1 MKSTGHSER
10 VDDESVHE
18 SYANVEFKPDN
29 GSVCCGYNVVRN
41 TLRRWAV
48 CESWFRGF
56 KILVAVQKNAS
67 EE

>member
-1 MKSTGHSER
+1 MLRVQCRSE
-10 VDDESVHE
+10 H
-18 SYANVEFKPDN
+18 AQA
-29 GSVCCGYNVVRN
+29 
-41 TLRRWAV
+41 LAV